1 MKQYL
6 VTWAVEIEADS
17 AEEAAKF
24 ALEVQ
29 KRQDQ
34 ETMESIFR
42 VEDLEGGSS
51 KMVDAFGL

>member
-6 VTWAVEIEADS
+6 VTWAVEIEAES
-17 AEEAAKF
+17 SEEAAKF

-34 ETMESIFR
+34 ETMESMFR
-42 VEDLEGGSS
+42 VEDLETGNSRFI
-51 KMVDAFGL
+51 DAFGL